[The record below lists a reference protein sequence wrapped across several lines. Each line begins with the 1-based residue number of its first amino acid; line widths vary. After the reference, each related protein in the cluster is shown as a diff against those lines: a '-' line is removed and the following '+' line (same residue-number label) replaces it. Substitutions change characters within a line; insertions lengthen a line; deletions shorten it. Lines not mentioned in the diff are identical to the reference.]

1 MKNIFRKWL
10 VFEIPYEIRVDG
22 YHTHINTGGCS
33 SFGLKHLLSPILVG
47 LLIKP
52 KLVKT

>member
-1 MKNIFRKWL
+1 ML
-10 VFEIPYEIRVDG
+10 LAVVQCSGVAG
-22 YHTHINTGGCS
+22 YHTPINSGGCS